1 MPFQPKRRM
10 GRHCEIVASLI
21 LSCLC
26 AFASAIAADRLS
38 GTIVDPKDAPIA
50 GAMITILNAQGTALH
65 ETVSDSNGN
74 FAVSGLGAGSY
85 GLRIKAPHFET
96 RHVQISAEMTDTE
109 SVRIKLELAGTNS
122 AITVTASRGNVEN
135 ALIAG
140 QIVTVRDRDYMA
152 QLPLPTIGNALE
164 SSPGIMVQQTTYGQ
178 SSPHL
183 RGLTGYQTLLLL
195 DGIRFNTSIFRSGPN
210 QYISYVSPS
219 QVERVEAVLGP
230 TSSTFGSDSMG
241 GTINMLTAEPSF
253 VPGTGGS
260 KFHGEFSA
268 MGASA
273 DASGVSDGRISLGT
287 PRVSWLLGGTVR
299 RLNNLRTGE
308 GQDSRNAFYRY
319 LGMPPD
325 KVRDLLGT
333 RMTDT
338 GFSQYGADTK
348 LFMHPAAGHSL
359 TLQYLYGG
367 IKGESSYR
375 DMLGGPGRLQSLYY
389 PQDLNFGYARY
400 EKQRLGFLDS
410 LTATFSINS
419 QRDGSTK
426 QNQRVTDL
434 ITADDSRVDVYGY
447 SLQAA
452 SHAGR
457 RNALVFGGEAYDERI
472 SSTRF
477 VLDPVKAVT
486 AQQRAQYPNGT
497 RYMISGAFA
506 QDSSE
511 IVRGRL
517 RAVLGVRLTDVRLW
531 TYAAPNKDA
540 AGQSLG
546 VVDSSQSFRDVT
558 FNSGLTWQVNQFA
571 AVNLLAGRGFRAPN
585 VTDLSSLGLATLGY
599 DVPSY
604 EAVAV
609 GALMGADSGD
619 GALPTGKP
627 VQKLGAESLYSYE
640 LGFTL
645 STSKLYT
652 RAQVF
657 DSELLNPISGRTLL
671 FPANNVPVSIAGIP
685 VFPIAPTAAQKQQGV
700 VAVQTSLS
708 PRAVHST
715 VNDGH
720 SKYYGIESLVRYSP
734 TSTWHFDWNYTFLVG
749 RDLYP
754 NRMRT
759 RLPPQQGVVSVRY
772 TPSGRF
778 WLELRSR
785 FAGDQYRLSGGD
797 IDDDRI
803 GASRRRSDITT
814 FFKGGYVTPYLLP
827 GSDGKLGTADDIF
840 SPTGETL
847 RQIQDRVLP
856 IGTVING
863 VKVTDDNTRVPLY
876 LGTSGWWTLDLHG
889 GLALTERT
897 TLHFGVTNCLDKN
910 YRSHG
915 SGIDGAGINSFLGLR
930 YLF

>member
-1 MPFQPKRRM
+1 MFFPPKRTFDSQCRTL
-10 GRHCEIVASLI
+10 ITLI
-21 LSCLC
+21 LLYLG
-26 AFASAIAADRLS
+26 AFSGALAGGRLN
-38 GTIVDPKDAPIA
+38 GTVLDPQDAPIA
-50 GAMITILNAQGTALH
+50 GAMITILNAQGTALQ
-65 ETVSDSNGN
+65 ETISDSEGN
-74 FAVSGLGAGSY
+74 FAIADLGPGSY
-85 GLRIKAPHFET
+85 SLRIKAPHFET
-96 RHVQISAEMTDTE
+96 RHIPISSDMANTE
-109 SVRIKLELAGTNS
+109 PVRIKLELAGTNS
-122 AITVTASRGNVEN
+122 EITVTAARGNVEN
-135 ALIAG
+135 ALIAS
-140 QIVTVRDRDYMA
+140 QIVTVRERGSMA

-241 GTINMLTAEPSF
+241 GTINMLTLEPSF
-253 VPGTGGS
+253 VPGNGGS

-273 DASGVSDGRISLGT
+273 DASGVTDGRISFGT
-287 PRVSWLLGGTVR
+287 PRLSWLFGGTVR
-299 RLNNLRTGE
+299 RLNNLRTGDGE
-308 GQDSRNAFYRY
+308 DSRNAFYRY

-325 KVRDLLGT
+325 KVRDLLGS
-333 RMTDT
+333 RMKDT

-348 LFMHPAAGHSL
+348 LFMQPAQGQSL

-375 DMLGGPGRLQSLYY
+375 DLLGGPGRLQSLYF

-419 QRDGSTK
+419 QRDGSAK
-426 QNQRVTDL
+426 QNQRVTDS
-434 ITADDSRVDVYGY
+434 ITTDDSRVDAYGY
-447 SLQAA
+447 SLQGGT
-452 SHAGR
+452 HAGR
-457 RNALVFGGEAYDERI
+457 RNVLVFGGEAYDERI
-472 SSTRF
+472 FSTRF
-477 VLDPVKAVT
+477 VFDPVKGTTV
-486 AQQRAQYPNGT
+486 QQRAQYPNGT

-511 IVRGRL
+511 IVRGKL
-517 RAVLGVRLTDVRLW
+517 RAVLGLRLTDVRLW
-531 TYAAPNKDA
+531 TWAAPNVDA
-540 AGQSLG
+540 SGQSLG
-546 VVDSSQSFRDVT
+546 VLDSSQEFHDVT
-558 FNSGLTWQVNQFA
+558 FNTGLTWQMNQF
-571 AVNLLAGRGFRAPN
+571 VGLNVLVGRGFRAPN
-585 VTDLSSLGLATLGY
+585 VTDLASMGLATLGY
-599 DVPSY
+599 EVPSY

-627 VQKLGAESLYSYE
+627 IQKLGAESLYSYE

-657 DSELLNPISGRTLL
+657 DSEMLNPISGRTLL
-671 FPANNVPVSIAGIP
+671 FPAGNVPTSIAGVP

-715 VNDGH
+715 VNDGQ
-720 SKYYGIESLVRYSP
+720 SRYYGIEWLVRYTLS
-734 TSTWHFDWNYTFLVG
+734 STWHFDWNYTYLVG
-749 RDLYP
+749 RDLNP
-754 NRMRT
+754 NRVRSK
-759 RLPPQQGVVSVRY
+759 LPPQQGVFSVRY
-772 TPSGRF
+772 TPSGRY

-797 IDDDRI
+797 IDDDRL
-803 GASRRRSDITT
+803 GASRRRSDIST
-814 FFKGGYVTPYLLP
+814 FFKGGYVSRYLLSGP
-827 GSDGKLGTADDIF
+827 DGKAGTADDIF

-847 RQIQDRVLP
+847 KQIQDRVLP
-856 IGTVING
+856 IGVVING
-863 VKVTDDNTRVPLY
+863 VKVVDDSTRVPLY
-876 LGTSGWWTLDLHG
+876 LGTAGWLTLDLHG
-889 GLALTERT
+889 GISLGERT
-897 TLHFGVTNCLDKN
+897 TLNLGLTNLLDKN

-915 SGIDGAGINSFLGLR
+915 SGIDGAGINAFVGLR

>member
-1 MPFQPKRRM
+1 MDDYLQMLTRM
-10 GRHCEIVASLI
+10 VLFCAGA
-21 LSCLC
+21 LSI
-26 AFASAIAADRLS
+26 AMAADRLS
-38 GTIVDPKDAPIA
+38 GIIVDPQDAPIA
-50 GAMITILNAQGTALH
+50 GAMITIINAQGTALQ

-74 FAVSGLGAGSY
+74 FAVAGLGQGSY
-85 GLRIKAPHFET
+85 ALRIKSPHFET
-96 RHVQISAEMTDTE
+96 RHVQISSEITGAEPVTIRM
-109 SVRIKLELAGTNS
+109 ELAGTS
-122 AITVTASRGNVEN
+122 SEITVTATRGNVEN
-135 ALIAG
+135 ALTAS
-140 QIVTVRDRDYMA
+140 QIVTVRERGYIA
-152 QLPLPTIGNALE
+152 RLPLPTIGNALE
-164 SSPGIMVQQTTYGQ
+164 NSPGIMVQQTTYGQ

-210 QYISYVSPS
+210 QYIAYVNPS

-241 GTINMLTAEPSF
+241 GTINMLTPAPSF

-260 KFHGEFSA
+260 KFHGEFNA

-273 DASGVSDGRISLGT
+273 DASGVTDARISLGT
-287 PRVSWLLGGTVR
+287 PRVSWLLGGTAR
-299 RLNNLRTGE
+299 RLNNIRTGDGE
-308 GQDSRNAFYRY
+308 DSRNAFFRY
-319 LGMPPD
+319 MGMPLD
-325 KVRDLLGT
+325 KVQDLLGS
-333 RMTDT
+333 RMKDT
-338 GFSQYGADTK
+338 GFSQYGTDTK
-348 LFMHPAAGHSL
+348 LSMHPAESHSL

-367 IKGESSYR
+367 IRGERSYR
-375 DMLGGPGRLQSLYY
+375 DLLGGPARLQSLYY

-400 EKQRLGFLDS
+400 EKERLGFLDS
-410 LTATFSINS
+410 LTGTFSINS
-419 QRDGSTK
+419 QRDGSIK
-426 QNQRVTDL
+426 QNQRVTDT
-434 ITADDSRVDVYGY
+434 ITTDNSRIDAYGY
-447 SLQAA
+447 SLQGAF
-452 SHAGR
+452 HAGH
-457 RNALVFGGEAYDERI
+457 RNVLVFGGEAYDERI

-477 VLDPVKAVT
+477 ALDPVKASTV
-486 AQQRAQYPNGT
+486 QQRAQYPDGT
-497 RYMISGAFA
+497 RYLISGVFA
-506 QDSSE
+506 QDASE
-511 IVRGRL
+511 IIRGKL
-517 RAVLGVRLTDVRLW
+517 RAVLGVRFTDARLW

-546 VVDSSQSFRDVT
+546 VVDSSQDFHDVT
-558 FNSGLTWQVNQFA
+558 FNTGLSWQMNQYA
-571 AVNLLAGRGFRAPN
+571 GLNLLVGRGFRAPN
-585 VTDLSSLGLATLGY
+585 VTDLASLGLATLGY
-599 DVPSY
+599 DVPSS

-627 VQKLGAESLYSYE
+627 MQRLGAESLYSYE

-652 RAQVF
+652 RTQVF

-671 FPANNVPVSIAGIP
+671 FSANNVPTTIAGIP
-685 VFPIAPTAAQKQQGV
+685 VFPINPTAAQKEQGV

-708 PRAVHST
+708 PRAVHSA

-734 TSTWHFDWNYTFLVG
+734 SSTWHFDWNYTFLVG

-754 NRMRT
+754 DRPRSK
-759 RLPPQQGVVSVRY
+759 LPPQQGAVAVRY
-772 TPSGRF
+772 SPSGRY

-785 FAGDQYRLSGGD
+785 FAGSQYRLNGGD

-803 GASRRRSDITT
+803 GASRRRSDIST
-814 FFKGGYVTPYLLP
+814 FFKGGYVSPYLLS
-827 GSDGKLGTADDIF
+827 GIDGKFGTADDVF

-856 IGTVING
+856 IGAAING
-863 VKVTDDNTRVPLY
+863 VKVIDDSTRIPLY
-876 LGTSGWWTLDLHG
+876 LGTNGWWTLDLHG
-889 GLALTERT
+889 GLPLGERT
-897 TLHFGVTNCLDKN
+897 SLNFGVTNFLDKN

-915 SGIDGAGINSFLGLR
+915 SGIDGAGINVFVGFR